1 MSSFKIPR
9 NKDNDY
15 TREAAN
21 ERRQFIEQQ
30 TGAVLEHTSQYSFD
44 PAILP
49 GNIENFT
56 GVVQMPVGFAG
67 PVLVN
72 GEHAQGE
79 FYVPM
84 ATTEGTLVASYS
96 RGMSL
101 TREAGGIKTTVV
113 DDAMQR
119 SPVFAFEDAREARDF
134 SLWVKENFSSIKAAA
149 ETTTSSGKLR
159 NIEQYPASKMLYLRF
174 NFTTGDAAGQNM
186 SGKAAFAACQWIIAN
201 YTGPISHYFLSGNM
215 DTDKK
220 HSQLNTLNGRGK
232 RVIAE
237 ITLPR
242 ELLKKK
248 MRTTPEKMFAAR
260 MTSQLG
266 GLMAGAVHNGVHT
279 ANGIA
284 SVFIATGQD
293 EANVAESHASLV
305 YAEVTP
311 EGDYY
316 YSVTLP
322 SLIVASYG
330 GGTGLATQKECLE
343 VMGCYG
349 AGKVRKLAEIIAA
362 TILCGEVSL
371 GAAVVSEEW
380 VSSHDEL
387 GRNRP

>member
-1 MSSFKIPR
+1 MASNSIPR
-9 NKDNDY
+9 DPKNDY
-15 TREAAN
+15 SREAVKT
-21 ERRQFIEQQ
+21 RREFIEEK
-30 TGAVLEHTSQYSFD
+30 TGASLEHTSSFSFD

-56 GVVQMPVGFAG
+56 GVVQLPVGFAG
-67 PVLVN
+67 PLLVN

-101 TREAGGIKTTVV
+101 TRAAGGITTTVV
-113 DDAMQR
+113 DEAMQR
-119 SPVFAFEDAREARDF
+119 APVFAFENARQARDF
-134 SLWVKENFSSIKAAA
+134 SIWVTENFAAIKAAA
-149 ETTTSSGKLR
+149 ETTTKTGKLR
-159 NIEQYPASKMLYLRF
+159 NIEQYPAGRFLYLRC
-174 NFTTGDAAGQNM
+174 NYTTGDAAGQNM
-186 SGKAAFAACQWIIAN
+186 TGKATYVACKWIADN
-201 YTGPISHYFLSGNM
+201 YTGAMSHYFLSGNM

-220 HSQLNTLNGRGK
+220 HSAINTLHTRGK

-237 ITLPR
+237 VTIPR
-242 ELLKKK
+242 DLLKEK
-248 MRTTPEKMFAAR
+248 MRTTPEAMYAAR
-260 MTSQLG
+260 KTSQLG
-266 GLMAGAVHNGVHT
+266 GLMAGAVHNGVHP

-311 EGDYY
+311 DGDYY

-343 VMGCYG
+343 VMDCYG
-349 AGKVRKLAEIIAA
+349 KGKAKKLAEIIAA
-362 TILCGEVSL
+362 TVVCGEVSL